1 MSPWQLVLT
10 LSTLFMLTHLYV
22 RICIFLTCRK
32 HLYDHIISLKQE
44 VWASKT
50 SLTLPLLI
58 EVPVTNQNV
67 SSHDMCIRGI
77 DLASCL
83 YNFLVYI
90 LDCSD
95 VTAKKTFFILSSWI
109 TRHVHDQINH
119 YKYYM
124 TSDNVFSDWLTS
136 LVTIFDKNIIF
147 TSHDVRRSE
156 LITFIHI
163 VWRNASWI

>member
-1 MSPWQLVLT
+1 
-10 LSTLFMLTHLYV
+10 
-22 RICIFLTCRK
+22 
-32 HLYDHIISLKQE
+32 LYDHIISLKQE

-95 VTAKKTFFILSSWI
+95 VTAKKTFFILSS
-109 TRHVHDQINH
+109 
-119 YKYYM
+119 
-124 TSDNVFSDWLTS
+124 
-136 LVTIFDKNIIF
+136 
-147 TSHDVRRSE
+147 
-156 LITFIHI
+156 
-163 VWRNASWI
+163 